1 MTYNEFAEDVVR
13 TINKRLEEE
22 DHVLCGA
29 MGLAGEVGEL
39 IDSIK
44 KIYFQGHQYDREKIT
59 DEMGDVLFYF
69 AYLSETLGIRIENI
83 MEYNVAKRAK
93 RYPNGFEVERSVNR

>member
-1 MTYNEFAEDVVR
+1 MTYNEFAEDVLS
-13 TINKRLEEE
+13 TINHGLNE
-22 DHVLCGA
+22 DNHILCGA
-29 MGLAGEVGEL
+29 MGLAGESGEL

-44 KIYFQGHQYDREKIT
+44 KVYFQGHAYDREKIT
-59 DEMGDVLFYF
+59 DELGDVLFYF
-69 AYLSETLGIRIENI
+69 AYLSETLGIRIEKI